1 MTTEEVKEFM
11 LNEQKVCHSI
21 QFEREGHVCS
31 LVYQQEL
38 TLAEVSELINKFD
51 PSTEGKECIEL
62 GVDGTTFRIID
73 LNNWVFKVFERC
85 Y

>member
-1 MTTEEVKEFM
+1 MSFYPIGKRI
-11 LNEQKVCHSI
+11 VC
-21 QFEREGHVCS
+21 F

-62 GVDGTTFRIID
+62 GVDGRTFGIID
-73 LNNWVFKVFERC
+73 LNKLYLRSSRNVVK
-85 Y
+85 